1 MPNSS
6 YTDDNIR
13 TLEGVEHVRLR
24 PGMYIGRLGNGNN
37 PGDGIY
43 VLLKEII
50 DNSVDEFAAGYGKQ
64 IQITIENN
72 TVSVRD
78 FGRGIP
84 LGSVVNAVSKLN
96 TGAKFDDKVF
106 KKSVGLNGV
115 GTKAVNALSEVFF
128 ISSFRDGERSWARF
142 ERGVLK
148 DSGKDATTEK
158 NGTLV
163 NFTPDSLMFGEYA
176 YNFDY
181 VETMVKNYSYLKKG
195 LTLVFNGTP
204 YKSENG
210 LLDLV
215 NENLSDE
222 PLYPPIHLEG
232 EDIEIVLSH
241 CNAYGENISSFV
253 NGQNTRDGGT
263 HLAAYREAIAKTL
276 KEFFKK
282 NYDPADCRQGVV
294 GAISIQIQEPD
305 FEAQTKVKLSSTYTW
320 KKQVKGEL
328 EHGPTIRAFIND
340 FVSKNLDNYLRMH
353 AEIVPVIEGKIKDSQ
368 KEREEISGIQKKT
381 REKSK
386 KASVYNRKLRDC
398 RYHLCDKVAKD
409 KEELKE
415 QSSIFITEGDSAS
428 GTITKVRNANTQA
441 VFSLRGKPINCY
453 KESRRKVAE
462 NEELNLLVSALG
474 VENDLDDLRYNNIIV
489 ATDADDDGM
498 HIRMLVLTFFMKY
511 YPDLIRR
518 GHVHILQTPLFRVR
532 NKKETRYC
540 YSVEEKEAAIAAL
553 KTGVEITRFKGLG
566 EISSGEFVDFI
577 GEGMRLDPV
586 KLSEEESIS
595 QILEFYMGD
604 NTQDR
609 HHPVCAPYVHLGFC
623 DLLSLLPSVRDDQ
636 GPLYGQEGDVLLARR
651 TAPAGPGCHSDRPY
665 QRHVAGPQR
674 HRRDGKE
681 RTVRAGHR
689 PGRDAQAGPQVEDRL
704 PPDCQGGRLPGLSG
718 LFRLGDQAHRLWRE
732 I

>member
-1 MPNSS
+1 MPNNSN

-13 TLEGVEHVRLR
+13 TLEGVQHVRLR

-43 VLLKEII
+43 VLLKEIV
-50 DNSVDEFAAGYGKQ
+50 DNSIDEFAMGYGKEVRIN
-64 IQITIENN
+64 IQMNDVT
-72 TVSVRD
+72 VRD

-84 LGSVVNAVSKLN
+84 LDSVVKAVSILN
-96 TGAKFDDKVF
+96 TGGKFDDKVF

-115 GTKAVNALSEVFF
+115 GTKAVNALSENFYVC
-128 ISSFRDGERSWARF
+128 SYRDGECSWARF
-142 ERGVLK
+142 ERGELK
-148 DSGKDATTEK
+148 ESGKGETHEK

-163 NFTPDSLMFGEYA
+163 TFTPDKMMFGDYA
-176 YNFDY
+176 YNMDF

-195 LTLVFNGTP
+195 LTINFNGTP

-294 GAISIQIQEPD
+294 GAISIQIQEPN
-305 FEAQTKVKLSSTYTW
+305 FEGQTKTKLGSNYMW
-320 KKQVKGEL
+320 EKQFHDESGALKTDI
-328 EHGPTIRAFIND
+328 GPTIRSYVND
-340 FVSKNLDNYLRMH
+340 FVSKNLDNYLRIH
-353 AEIVPVIEGKIKDSQ
+353 KEIVPTIEEKIKSSQ
-368 KEREEISGIQKKT
+368 QEREEISGIQKKT
-381 REKSK
+381 RERNKRTN
-386 KASVYNRKLRDC
+386 VYNPKLRDC
-398 RYHLCDKVAKD
+398 RYHFNDKVTEKTQENID
-409 KEELKE
+409 N
-415 QSSIFITEGDSAS
+415 SSIFITEGDSAS
-428 GTITKVRNANTQA
+428 GTITKARNANYQA
-441 VFSLRGKPINCY
+441 VFSLRGKPLNCY
-453 KESRRKVAE
+453 KEGRKKFAE

-474 VENDLDDLRYNNIIV
+474 IEDDLENLRYNNIIV

-532 NKKETRYC
+532 NKKENRYC
-540 YSVEEKEAAIAAL
+540 YSPEEKEKAIAAL

-566 EISSGEFVDFI
+566 EISSDEFVHFI
-577 GEGMRLDPV
+577 GPDMRLDLV
-586 KLSEEESIS
+586 KLAEEESIADIMS
-595 QILEFYMGD
+595 FYMGD
-604 NTQDR
+604 NTLERQNFIR
-609 HHPVCAPYVHLGFC
+609 ANLRSEEE
-623 DLLSLLPSVRDDQ
+623 L
-636 GPLYGQEGDVLLARR
+636 EDVN
-651 TAPAGPGCHSDRPY
+651 
-665 QRHVAGPQR
+665 
-674 HRRDGKE
+674 
-681 RTVRAGHR
+681 
-689 PGRDAQAGPQVEDRL
+689 
-704 PPDCQGGRLPGLSG
+704 
-718 LFRLGDQAHRLWRE
+718 

>member
-1 MPNSS
+1 MPNSN

-13 TLEGVEHVRLR
+13 TLEGVQHVRMR

-43 VLLKEII
+43 VLLKEIV
-50 DNSVDEFAAGYGKQ
+50 DNSIDEFAMGFGKE
-64 IQITIENN
+64 IRITIRLNEV
-72 TVSVRD
+72 TVRD

-84 LGSVVNAVSKLN
+84 LDSVVKAVSILN
-96 TGAKFDDKVF
+96 TGGKFDDKAF

-115 GTKAVNALSEVFF
+115 GTKAVNALSENFYVC
-128 ISSFRDGERSWARF
+128 SFRDGECSWARF
-142 ERGVLK
+142 ERGELK
-148 DSGKDATTEK
+148 DRGKDRTTEK

-163 NFTPDSLMFGEYA
+163 TFTPDTMMFGEYA
-176 YNFDY
+176 FNLDY

-195 LTLVFNGTP
+195 LTLNLNGTA

-215 NENLSDE
+215 NENLSEE

-294 GAISIQIQEPD
+294 GAISIQIQEPN
-305 FEAQTKVKLSSTYTW
+305 FEGQTKTKLGSNYMW
-320 KKQVKGEL
+320 EKQVHDESGAL
-328 EHGPTIRAFIND
+328 RTDIGPTIRSYVND
-340 FVSKNLDNYLRMH
+340 FVAKNLDNYLRIH
-353 AEIVPVIEGKIKDSQ
+353 KEIVPVIEDKIKASQ
-368 KEREEISGIQKKT
+368 QEREEISGIQKKT
-381 REKSK
+381 RERNKRTN
-386 KASVYNRKLRDC
+386 VYNRKLRDC
-398 RYHLCDKVAKD
+398 RYHYNDKVTEKTQ
-409 KEELKE
+409 ENIEN
-415 QSSIFITEGDSAS
+415 SSIFITEGDSAS
-428 GTITKVRNANTQA
+428 GTITKARNANFQA

-453 KESRRKVAE
+453 KESRKKVAE
-462 NEELNLLVSALG
+462 NEELNLLISALG
-474 VENDLDDLRYNNIIV
+474 VEDDLENLRYNNIIV

-532 NKKETRYC
+532 NKKENRYC
-540 YSVEEKEAAIAAL
+540 YSPEEKEKAISAL
-553 KTGVEITRFKGLG
+553 KSGVEITRFKGLG
-566 EISSGEFVDFI
+566 EISSDEFVNFI
-577 GEGMRLDPV
+577 GPQMRLDLV
-586 KLSEEESIS
+586 KLAEEESIADIMS
-595 QILEFYMGD
+595 FYMGD
-604 NTQDR
+604 NTLERQNFIR
-609 HHPVCAPYVHLGFC
+609 ANLRSEEE
-623 DLLSLLPSVRDDQ
+623 L
-636 GPLYGQEGDVLLARR
+636 EDVN
-651 TAPAGPGCHSDRPY
+651 
-665 QRHVAGPQR
+665 
-674 HRRDGKE
+674 
-681 RTVRAGHR
+681 
-689 PGRDAQAGPQVEDRL
+689 
-704 PPDCQGGRLPGLSG
+704 
-718 LFRLGDQAHRLWRE
+718 